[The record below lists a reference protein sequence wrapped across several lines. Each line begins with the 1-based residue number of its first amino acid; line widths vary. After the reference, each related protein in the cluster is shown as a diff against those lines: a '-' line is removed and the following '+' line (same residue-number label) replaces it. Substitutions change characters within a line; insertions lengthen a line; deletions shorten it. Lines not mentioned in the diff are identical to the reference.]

1 MTGPWTQVINWGERE
16 GGLGGLLFE
25 TLLHEMSNRKV
36 HAQLTQILV
45 LYCIR
50 HSLTVPSRPARK
62 KKSHT
67 RRSNRG
73 NEKV

>member
-1 MTGPWTQVINWGERE
+1 MHVINWGE
-16 GGLGGLLFE
+16 GGGLLFE

-36 HAQLTQILV
+36 HAQLTQMLV
-45 LYCIR
+45 LS

-62 KKSHT
+62 KESHT